1 MVLATD
7 GDKSFAVFE
16 YADLQWASADP
27 RTDASSESASASG
40 SGSGS
45 STTSGSGSGS
55 GSGSVSETVSALDA
69 VLAQVG
75 FSAGDMVR
83 YYALNGS
90 GTDEVLGL
98 NSSSNVDRAGV
109 WIFRVDGSSV
119 EPGGVLI

>member
-45 STTSGSGSGS
+45 STTSGS

>member
-7 GDKSFAVFE
+7 GVKSFAIFE
-16 YADLQWASADP
+16 YADLQWTSADP
-27 RTDASSESASASG
+27 RTDTSSDGGSG

-45 STTSGSGSGS
+45 SSGS
-55 GSGSVSETVSALDA
+55 ETMSALDA
-69 VLAQVG
+69 DLAQVG

-119 EPGGVLI
+119 EPGGVFDSLWIDLSFLLSQP